1 MDWLIFIVS
10 VIEAIA
16 WPVAFIAAVVFLREE
31 LVEVVG
37 RIQGIKHKKIK
48 IKLGRRL
55 QEAGKKA
62 KSSLPASGDLASKEL
77 THRLELAEY
86 SPRAA
91 ILESWVDV
99 EAALKELGAR
109 YGIAGDGMKH
119 PDIHELQLKLGDDNT
134 LGNGA
139 FGLMQSMR
147 EIRNEA
153 FYLTDKVIESGAAK
167 EYVSLAGRVSTL
179 LKEA

>member
-16 WPVAFIAAVVFLREE
+16 WPVALIAAVVFLREE

-37 RIQGIKHKKIK
+37 RIQGIKHKDISIK
-48 IKLGRRL
+48 FGRL

-62 KSSLPASGDLASKEL
+62 KSSLPASGDLALKEL

-91 ILESWVDV
+91 ILESWIDV
-99 EAALKELGAR
+99 EAALKALGAR

-119 PDIHELQLKLGDDNT
+119 PDIHKLQPKLGGDNT
-134 LGNGA
+134 LGKGA
-139 FGLMQSMR
+139 FGLLQLLREMR
-147 EIRNEA
+147 SEA
-153 FYLTDKVIESGAAK
+153 FHLTDKAIEPGAAK
-167 EYVSLAGRVSTL
+167 EYVSLANRMVTL